1 MASDL
6 QAGAGLILVAL
17 ASEGQS
23 IIDRVYHIDR
33 DYERIEK
40 RLANLGASI
49 TRFNPIKKEVKQ
61 NE

>member
-17 ASEGQS
+17 AAENQS

-33 DYERIEK
+33 GYERIEE
-40 RLANLGASI
+40 RLASLGASI
-49 TRFNPIKKEVKQ
+49 TRFNPVKKEVKQ